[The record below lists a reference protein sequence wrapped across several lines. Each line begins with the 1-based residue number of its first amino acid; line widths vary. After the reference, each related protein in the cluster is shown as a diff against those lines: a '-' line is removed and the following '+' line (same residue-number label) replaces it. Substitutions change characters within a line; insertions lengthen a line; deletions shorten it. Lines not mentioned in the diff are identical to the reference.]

1 MIEMNDFRMMIFIEE
16 YIGDALKKGRS
27 EKFCIKK
34 LNDYN
39 KQVREC
45 KASSLF
51 NKEWL
56 NDSFGM
62 EV

>member
-1 MIEMNDFRMMIFIEE
+1 MLRIVMNDFRMMIFIE
-16 YIGDALKKGRS
+16 D
-27 EKFCIKK
+27 
-34 LNDYN
+34 
-39 KQVREC
+39 REC

>member
-1 MIEMNDFRMMIFIEE
+1 MNDFRMMIFIEE
-16 YIGDALKKGRS
+16 YIGDSLMKGCS
-27 EKFCIKK
+27 EKICIKK
-34 LNDYN
+34 LNDCN

-51 NKEWL
+51 DKEWL

-62 EV
+62 ED